1 MAIVSA
7 MTTIDADQFNM
18 DGIGGGTIWD
28 VNAAFTVNADQ
39 IDSTDNEFEG
49 VIDVAGPLA
58 NRLTLNL
65 TDPTAAWQMMGT
77 MHLSGAAGI
86 YVTRV
91 AGSKME
97 VGGTINID
105 DSNANIAADVTLM
118 GASDVNFA
126 AAGSDL
132 RFSGET
138 TIENGVNFTG
148 QGLLHNNASG
158 EGMKIAGGV
167 NLGQAGID
175 NESRLAIGL
184 DAPGQVSVNRFESA
198 TDATLQMFIGGT
210 TPGTELSNLLVT
222 AGTAQLDGTL
232 ALSLF
237 DDGGGFAPELGD
249 EFAIITAPGGI
260 VGQFSQ
266 LVQPSGMPTGLL
278 FEVQYTA
285 NSVVLFVDDTYQ
297 ADFNRDGVVDGED
310 LAVWNSAYGV
320 NNDADANGDGDSDG
334 ADFLVWQRQYGY
346 GLPVAMATAIP
357 EPTTGALLV
366 TATAMLALHRR
377 R

>member
-1 MAIVSA
+1 
-7 MTTIDADQFNM
+7 
-18 DGIGGGTIWD
+18 
-28 VNAAFTVNADQ
+28 
-39 IDSTDNEFEG
+39 
-49 VIDVAGPLA
+49 
-58 NRLTLNL
+58 
-65 TDPTAAWQMMGT
+65 MMGT
-77 MHLSGAAGI
+77 MHLSGGAGI
-86 YVTRV
+86 YIIRV

-97 VGGTINID
+97 VGGAINID
-105 DSNANIAADVTLM
+105 DSNVNIAADVTLLDN
-118 GASDVNFA
+118 SDLNFA
-126 AAGSDL
+126 AATSDL

-148 QGLLHNNASG
+148 QGLLHNNADG
-158 EGMKIAGGV
+158 AGMKIAGGV

-249 EFAIITAPGGI
+249 QFAIITAPGGV
-260 VGQFSQ
+260 VGQFSD

-278 FEVQYTA
+278 FEVQYTP
-285 NSVVLFVDDTYQ
+285 NSVVLFVDNTYE
-297 ADFNRDGVVDGED
+297 ADFDRDGDVDGAD
-310 LAVWNSAYGV
+310 LAVWNSTYGL
-320 NNDADANGDGDSDG
+320 NNYADANSDGQSDG
-334 ADFLVWQRQYGY
+334 ADFLVWQRQYGF
-346 GLPVAMATAIP
+346 GLPVAMAAAIP
-357 EPTTGALLV
+357 EPTAGALLV
-366 TATAMLALHRR
+366 IAVGMLAQRSRRRVSSGVTHHRR
-377 R
+377 RETWRMNLPACTRLPW